1 MRREPSFDDFD
12 NVPFFSFVK
21 FFSFRDVVP
30 FGETAATAG
39 GGGVLGDEDRMIAPG
54 RLLAVVGGFGG
65 REPLFDKICGVF
77 EDSFQTFLIQIIQFL
92 FAQVD
97 IAPKLGML
105 QIVQNFL
112 HVSHKRILEF
122 AGKF

>member
-1 MRREPSFDDFD
+1 VRREPSFDDFD
-12 NVPFFSFVK
+12 NVPLFGFVE
-21 FFSFRDVVP
+21 FLSFRDVVP

-39 GGGVLGDEDRMIAPG
+39 GGGVLGDENRMIAPG
-54 RLLAVVGGFGG
+54 RLLAVIGGFGW
-65 REPLFDKICGVF
+65 REPLFDKICGVL
-77 EDSFQTFLIQIIQFL
+77 EDGFQTFLIEIIRFL
-92 FAQVD
+92 FAQID
-97 IAPKLGML
+97 SAPKLGIL